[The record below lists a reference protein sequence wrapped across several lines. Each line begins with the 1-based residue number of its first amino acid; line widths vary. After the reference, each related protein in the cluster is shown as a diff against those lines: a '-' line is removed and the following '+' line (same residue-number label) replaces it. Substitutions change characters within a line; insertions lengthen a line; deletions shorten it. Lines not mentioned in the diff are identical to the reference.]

1 MHLQEAFV
9 AGMRPKLLRIRLR
22 GVKVCVIAFIR
33 CLAPSCTIRESDGQ
47 GLNPAPIFGKYNGV

>member
-1 MHLQEAFV
+1 
-9 AGMRPKLLRIRLR
+9 MRPKLLRIRLR
-22 GVKVCVIAFIR
+22 GAKVCVIAFIR